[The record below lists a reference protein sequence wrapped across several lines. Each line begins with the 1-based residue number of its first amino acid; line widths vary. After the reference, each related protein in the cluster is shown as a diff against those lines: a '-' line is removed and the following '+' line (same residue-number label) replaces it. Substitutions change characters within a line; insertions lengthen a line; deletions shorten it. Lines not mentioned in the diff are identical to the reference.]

1 MALSWFFTD
10 MYKAV
15 KTLNLLTCVCN
26 LGGASL
32 SLLLVSAQT
41 VNKCPFH
48 GLFSTKFFIFFYFSL
63 LKMVLE
69 YSVEVLSAVPEHWKA
84 VIYIMEKSCV
94 LDKLRSGVSHSAVD
108 LEFSVNESTEDIKNM
123 TLNKNTHKARLCI
136 DWFLNRNTQKTR
148 LCIDRLMKIL

>member
-10 MYKAV
+10 VYKAV
-15 KTLNLLTCVCN
+15 KTLNLLTCVSDV
-26 LGGASL
+26 GGASL

-41 VNKCPFH
+41 VNKCPFR
-48 GLFSTKFFIFFYFSL
+48 GLFSAMFFIFFYFSL
-63 LKMVLE
+63 LKTALE

-84 VIYIMEKSCV
+84 VMYLKEKPCV
-94 LDKLRSGVSHSAVD
+94 LDKLHSGVSHSAVG
-108 LEFSVNESTEDIKNM
+108 LEFSVNESTEYIKNM